1 MSDWIDA
8 GDTGGCAEPDKKG
21 CLIAVIFFVVLMIV
35 AFVALPLLFE

>member
-21 CLIAVIFFVVLMIV
+21 CIIAVAFFGLVAVVIFVV
-35 AFVALPLLFE
+35 LPLLF